1 MKKGIDLT
9 EGPILKQFIK
19 IAVPIMLTSFIG
31 MFYNIADTAVVG
43 KFAGEDAMQAV
54 AAVGTSGVLVALL
67 VNFFMGLAVGS
78 NVVCANYYGARN
90 YDGFSRTLHTSVM
103 LGIVLGVPLAV
114 FGWVASE
121 PLLRMMG
128 TPDDVIDK
136 AALYM
141 KIYFSGTPVSMLNW
155 YATSILRAM
164 GDTKKPLYIL
174 IASGL
179 LNIVLN
185 IVCVV
190 GLGMDV
196 AGVAIGTVAS
206 QLYST
211 VSILRYMTKIESE
224 IRLSVKKL
232 RLHKNEVKQ
241 IVKIGIPAGLDS
253 IMFSLSN
260 AVIQSAVNSFG
271 STVLAANS
279 AAFKYNQLSNTLVA
293 AGQNACVSF
302 VGQNMGAKKYGRIK
316 KVIKTSLIAT
326 SVVTITFDGVVALGG
341 RFFMSFFT
349 NEAEVVNIGLK
360 YLYIIVAPFFILGI
374 SGILGGSLRGM
385 GYNNAPMIINLLGVC
400 LFRVVWVL
408 FILPLHNTYEMLLLS
423 YPVSWIITLTATL
436 IVYGHAKRKI
446 LK

>member
-1 MKKGIDLT
+1 
-9 EGPILKQFIK
+9 
-19 IAVPIMLTSFIG
+19 
-31 MFYNIADTAVVG
+31 
-43 KFAGEDAMQAV
+43 
-54 AAVGTSGVLVALL
+54 
-67 VNFFMGLAVGS
+67 
-78 NVVCANYYGARN
+78 
-90 YDGFSRTLHTSVM
+90 
-103 LGIVLGVPLAV
+103 
-114 FGWVASE
+114 
-121 PLLRMMG
+121 
-128 TPDDVIDK
+128 
-136 AALYM
+136 M